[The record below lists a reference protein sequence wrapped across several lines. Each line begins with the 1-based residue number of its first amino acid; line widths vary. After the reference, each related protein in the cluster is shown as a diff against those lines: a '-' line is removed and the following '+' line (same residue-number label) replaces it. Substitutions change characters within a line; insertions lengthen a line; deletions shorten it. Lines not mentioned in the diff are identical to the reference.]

1 MVLQLSVLEAT
12 WFSYGFI
19 EVMAMENMDR
29 EIVCE
34 LLKSLMHRE
43 LISKTTCSAALDLVY
58 SMIEF
63 PQLLQY
69 PVSVRKE
76 ADHHEHSESPQ

>member
-1 MVLQLSVLEAT
+1 MEASE
-12 WFSYGFI
+12 FSYGFI
-19 EVMAMENMDR
+19 EVMVMENMDR

-43 LISKTTCSAALDLVY
+43 LISKTTY

-69 PVSVRKE
+69 PVSVNKE
-76 ADHHEHSESPQ
+76 ADCNEHSESPK

>member
-1 MVLQLSVLEAT
+1 MRPQLSVMEASQ
-12 WFSYGFI
+12 FSYGFI
-19 EVMAMENMDR
+19 EVMVMENMDR

-43 LISKTTCSAALDLVY
+43 LISKTTYSTAIDLVY

-69 PVSVRKE
+69 PVSVNKE
-76 ADHHEHSESPQ
+76 ADCNEHSESPK

>member
-19 EVMAMENMDR
+19 EVMAMENIDR

-43 LISKTTCSAALDLVY
+43 LISKTTCSAALDLVH

-76 ADHHEHSESPQ
+76 ADHHEHSESPK